1 MNTTTSDVSPKFII
15 AVVAIIAILI
25 GAIWIARPQEGAS
38 AVNQSQSATASS
50 ALTTVGDPHYDF
62 GTISMAAGKV
72 QRQFTIQNTSAEPV
86 EILKMYTSCM
96 CTEAAL
102 SIGGS
107 VRNAGPRRHSYDRD
121 HHQSRRGRSR
131 DSHIRSR
138 GPWPIGCR
146 TDRSRRPHR
155 DEQRHNGINI
165 CRDGP
170 AVTCPARI
178 GGES

>member
-102 SIGGS
+102 SIGGKQFGPYGMPGHAAIPTIGTTINPGEEGVVTVIFDPAAHGPS
-107 VRNAGPRRHSYDRD
+107 GVGPIDRVVRIETSSGTMELTFAAMVQP
-121 HHQSRRGRSR
+121 
-131 DSHIRSR
+131 
-138 GPWPIGCR
+138 
-146 TDRSRRPHR
+146 
-155 DEQRHNGINI
+155 
-165 CRDGP
+165 
-170 AVTCPARI
+170 
-178 GGES
+178 